1 VAYKTGRG
9 DPVRR
14 PARGRRARRPASRAR
29 ILCVIDEFQVLLAGN
44 DPMATEAVRCCE
56 SLARKGRSYGI
67 HLILASQTVLGVE
80 ALYAKRDSI
89 FGPVPGADRAAR
101 AAATCWSPPTTRR
114 PACRWA
120 PRW

>member
-1 VAYKTGRG
+1 M
-9 DPVRR
+9 P
-14 PARGRRARRPASRAR
+14 R

-44 DPMATEAVRCCE
+44 DPMANEAVQLLE

-89 FGPVPGADRAAR
+89 FGQFPVRLALPGGGDVLEPTNDSAA
-101 AAATCWSPPTTRR
+101 
-114 PACRWA
+114 
-120 PRW
+120 